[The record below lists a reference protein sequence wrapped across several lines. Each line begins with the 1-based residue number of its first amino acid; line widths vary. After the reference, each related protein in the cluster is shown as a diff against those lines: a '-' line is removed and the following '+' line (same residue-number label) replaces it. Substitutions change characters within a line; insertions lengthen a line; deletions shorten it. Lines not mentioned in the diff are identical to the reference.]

1 MIKTTYI
8 QNLIT
13 ELMAR
18 LPELE
23 WKVSNLNPALFNR
36 SLPKKIFKTQEP
48 TALACIN
55 ELKADLH
62 VLKQVKHERSAEYLA
77 EQLKQ
82 KVSILVGISRLEHKN
97 KGKIQPASFSM
108 EKICTRQQWL
118 QSLEQEVTVLRKQ
131 KQALSTRL
139 TQINPH
145 KSDPAVLLNLKH
157 ELGLLEKKLTLAEE
171 ALNKACQK

>member
-1 MIKTTYI
+1 MIKSTYI

-13 ELMAR
+13 DLMAR

-23 WKVSNLNPALFNR
+23 WKITNLSPALFHR
-36 SLPKKIFKTQEP
+36 SLPKKVFKAQEP
-48 TALACIN
+48 TAIACIN
-55 ELKADLH
+55 ELKADLQ
-62 VLKQVKHERSAEYLA
+62 VLRQVKHERSAEYLA

-82 KVSILVGISRLEHKN
+82 KVSILVAISRLEHKN
-97 KGKIQPASFSM
+97 KEKIQPASFSM
-108 EKICTRQQWL
+108 EKISTRQQWL
-118 QSLEQEVTVLRKQ
+118 QALEQEVEVLRKQ

-139 TQINPH
+139 SQINPQ
-145 KSDPAVLLNLKH
+145 KSDPALLLNLKH